1 MTESK
6 QYVVIMAG
14 GSGTRMGTNL
24 PKQLL
29 PVGNIPM
36 IVHLLKHADQM
47 GKDVL
52 LIVSEKNKNVV
63 LRHLVDGGYL
73 SVLHEMQ
80 TYRFMNICITVC
92 IQPVANGTGG
102 ALMATKQIFAD
113 KNPNDQVLILS
124 ADVPLISKKTITRV
138 LDLLCANPTTQCVVL
153 GKETDDNFGYGRIV
167 MRDNHFVKIVEQKD
181 CTEQEK
187 CITSINTGIY
197 AFKIG
202 GLMRSLDKL
211 NCNNA
216 QNEYY
221 LTDCPKIIT
230 NLYDN
235 HPVCVQMTDCVQY
248 DETMGANQPHQLEL
262 LRKEYM
268 KKFTIQPIDHTMVD
282 LRDLDQL
289 LSVLGQLSDVGK
301 PDRNEL
307 MDLIRRSNSQIDQIN
322 KKYILVLRYE
332 DQIVGT
338 GSLLVEQKLTH
349 NMGKVGHIEDVVVDL
364 QYRGLG
370 LARQM
375 IELLICMAQD
385 NNCYKVILD
394 CSDDLIGFYGKM
406 GFEKSANTMRL
417 LV

>member
-36 IVHLLKHADQM
+36 IVHLLKHADRM

-52 LIVSEKNKNVV
+52 LIVSEKNKNIV
-63 LRHLVDGGYL
+63 LHHLVDHGYL
-73 SVLHEMQ
+73 SVLHKMQ
-80 TYRFMNICITVC
+80 TYRFMNIRVVVC

-102 ALMATKQIFAD
+102 ALMATKQIFAQMD
-113 KNPNDQVLILS
+113 PNDQMLILS
-124 ADVPLISKKTITRV
+124 ADVPLISKKTITGV
-138 LDLLCANPTTQCVVL
+138 LDLLCANPSTQCVVL

-167 MRDNHFVKIVEQKD
+167 MHDNHFIKIVEQKD

-197 AFKIG
+197 AFRVG
-202 GLMRSLDKL
+202 GLMRSLDEL

-230 NLYDN
+230 NLYGN
-235 HPVCVQMTDCVQY
+235 KSVCVQMTDCVKY
-248 DETMGANQPHQLEL
+248 DETMGANTPQQLEL
-262 LRKEYM
+262 LRNEYM
-268 KKFTIQPIDHTMVD
+268 KKFTIQPIDPMVVN
-282 LRDLDQL
+282 LQDLDDL
-289 LSVLGQLSDVGK
+289 LNVLGQLSDVGK
-301 PDRNEL
+301 PDKNNL
-307 MDLIRRSNSQIDQIN
+307 MDLIHRYSDNHNNLD
-322 KKYILVLRYE
+322 KKDILVLRYE
-332 DQIVGT
+332 DQIIGT

-349 NMGKVGHIEDVVVDL
+349 NMGKVGHIEDVVVDQ
-364 QYRGLG
+364 QYRGFG
-370 LARQM
+370 MARQLV
-375 IELLICMAQD
+375 ERLICIAHD

-417 LV
+417 FV